1 MRRRGFAILVS
12 GCLAVATCVY
22 PTEHD
27 ASVRVT
33 LTPLKI
39 LIQGR
44 ETVAVAR
51 AWHIPDSL
59 PIPNVAFVWSSSDS
73 SVVTV
78 DAGRIV
84 GIKSG
89 TAVVRAAALN
99 FDKGQLAAADTIR
112 VSAPL
117 EIDSVVPDTTRYGQV
132 ITVYGPGADKVVLAS
147 MKGSL
152 FLYPYPFSA
161 SHDSSGYGQQ
171 KFWIPPPAESD
182 RITFIGNGIVTQ
194 SADSTH
200 VIKRDVYEPNDTAPH
215 KFDLDAPRPF
225 PYPGT
230 AYNLLLVY
238 NPALFFEPLKRGA
251 TFGADWYRFHHATTR
266 DLTIIVKAPSAPGT
280 FLTFVTDS
288 LAWTG
293 TAYAIGPDSWTFG
306 PGSHA
311 CHGARFSPSEAVAD
325 STIVAFKNAPAG
337 ALHAIAIYG
346 QPASYGLALV
356 DTFASEL
363 QPDAHEDDNSCN
375 AADLRDT
382 LPAPTFRDT
391 LAIENPHDVDW
402 IRFHYTNQG
411 LLTTAQVR
419 LHAFPGVHPD
429 SLKDLDIYV
438 AKVPQPGD
446 TLVQVVAADTAAG
459 SDADLRPSLATA
471 DYYLAVVDF
480 AGTTTTY
487 EVCVGSVSLLAPG
500 TCNTPAWPSPP
511 ATTRSG
517 PRRRR
522 TSAAG
527 AQSPLV
533 PSRRR

>member
-112 VSAPL
+112 VSAPPHAGGCG
-117 EIDSVVPDTTRYGQV
+117 ERAVWP
-132 ITVYGPGADKVVLAS
+132 
-147 MKGSL
+147 
-152 FLYPYPFSA
+152 
-161 SHDSSGYGQQ
+161 
-171 KFWIPPPAESD
+171 PPPAESD

-266 DLTIIVKAPSAPGT
+266 
-280 FLTFVTDS
+280 
-288 LAWTG
+288 
-293 TAYAIGPDSWTFG
+293 
-306 PGSHA
+306 
-311 CHGARFSPSEAVAD
+311 
-325 STIVAFKNAPAG
+325 
-337 ALHAIAIYG
+337 
-346 QPASYGLALV
+346 
-356 DTFASEL
+356 
-363 QPDAHEDDNSCN
+363 
-375 AADLRDT
+375 
-382 LPAPTFRDT
+382 
-391 LAIENPHDVDW
+391 
-402 IRFHYTNQG
+402 
-411 LLTTAQVR
+411 
-419 LHAFPGVHPD
+419 
-429 SLKDLDIYV
+429 
-438 AKVPQPGD
+438 
-446 TLVQVVAADTAAG
+446 
-459 SDADLRPSLATA
+459 
-471 DYYLAVVDF
+471 
-480 AGTTTTY
+480 
-487 EVCVGSVSLLAPG
+487 
-500 TCNTPAWPSPP
+500 
-511 ATTRSG
+511 
-517 PRRRR
+517 
-522 TSAAG
+522 
-527 AQSPLV
+527 
-533 PSRRR
+533 